1 MQLQSQL
8 TDYAL
13 DKYIQEIAAATFEHG
28 VTAFR
33 LEGYE
38 LLPLMESWQFPK
50 YPSKTVILPPE
61 ADLVEALKSFVSSHE
76 IFLREPDCW
85 LGTWIHPQTRC
96 FYLDIRTSCEDLDES
111 RWLALEISAHEG
123 RRIVAIYNPRRK
135 ETVYL

>member
-28 VTAFR
+28 GTASR

-38 LLPLMESWQFPK
+38 LLPLMDAWQSPK
-50 YPSKTVILPPE
+50 YPSKTVILLPE
-61 ADLVEALKSFVSSHE
+61 TDLVETLKSFISAKE
-76 IFLREPDCW
+76 TFLREPDCW
-85 LGTWIHPQTRC
+85 LGTWINPQTRC
-96 FYLDIRTSCEDLDES
+96 FYLDITMSCKDLDEAK
-111 RWLALEISAHEG
+111 RLALEISAYEG
-123 RRIVAIYNPRRK
+123 RRIVAIYNSRRK